1 MRFPEGLDLR
11 AYGQHL
17 LAGREAKGWTQKQL
31 SEKLFLPVHFIR
43 ALEAGENGML
53 PEIPYV
59 MSMYRKAA
67 TAVDVDPEPM
77 IQACKAF
84 QVRGG
89 QSPVH
94 QLQPRPGKA
103 VQAPT
108 PSSGRPRK
116 QRREPSI
123 REATATS
130 QHTPQREARAGQS
143 KDKGDWLIVLVGC
156 SLGLA
161 LVGVVLLN
169 SELWLTIR
177 SRLIAVDPEAAEEVE
192 TVAET
197 QNQASEDPATPLQL
211 TADTP
216 DGQSDSPD
224 GQLEEPEPGTVR
236 FIFTANAN
244 DNRSSWIRV
253 ENARGVLLFESTP
266 EPATSVDLPTAAGVR
281 VRLGRPDLVRWQQP
295 GQPPQALPLPQAG
308 GWIDLIPTP
317 AAGQAAP
324 ASPGAPAPVP
334 PLETN
339 VSQERP
345 EAPWLLIL
353 HPSPRDC
360 CGAAAGSV

>member
-11 AYGQHL
+11 SHGQQL

-43 ALEAGENGML
+43 ALEAGESGML
-53 PEIPYV
+53 PELPYV

-84 QVRGG
+84 QVEGG
-89 QSPVH
+89 QLPIH
-94 QLQPRPGKA
+94 QPQPRPRQA
-103 VQAPT
+103 VQRPN
-108 PSSGRPRK
+108 PSSDRPWK
-116 QRREPSI
+116 QHREPII
-123 REATATS
+123 REARTTS

-156 SLGLA
+156 GLGLA
-161 LVGVVLLN
+161 LVGVALWN
-169 SELWLTIR
+169 SELWLTLR
-177 SRLIAVDPEAAEEVE
+177 SRLIAADPEAEEAE

-197 QNQASEDPATPLQL
+197 QNQVPENLATPPQL
-211 TADTP
+211 TTDTP
-216 DGQSDSPD
+216 DGQPGSPD

-281 VRLGRPDLVRWQQP
+281 VRLGRPALVRWQQP
-295 GQPPQALPLPQAG
+295 GQPPQALPLPQAD
-308 GWIDLIPTP
+308 GWIELIPTP
-317 AAGQAAP
+317 ADGQ
-324 ASPGAPAPVP
+324 
-334 PLETN
+334 
-339 VSQERP
+339 
-345 EAPWLLIL
+345 
-353 HPSPRDC
+353 
-360 CGAAAGSV
+360 